1 METEKGLFDLTIDSA
16 GKYHLR
22 EAAKWARFLAI
33 SGFIG
38 LGLLIVFSV
47 VMGLGSP
54 PDATE
59 RSPEDNTSA
68 FAGGIIGSMLVAVL
82 YFFPFLFLFRFAGKM
97 KSAIDAGDGIGL
109 SEAFQNLKITF
120 RYLGVVT
127 IIFLILFLVGI
138 LSEL

>member
-1 METEKGLFDLTIDSA
+1 MESEKGLFDLTIDSE
-16 GKYHLR
+16 GKNHLR

-33 SGFIG
+33 AGFTG
-38 LGLLIVFSV
+38 LGLLVVFSV
-47 VMGLGSP
+47 VMGMESP
-54 PDATE
+54 PDGTVQ
-59 RSPEDNTSA
+59 SQEDKTSA
-68 FAGGIIGSMLVAVL
+68 VAGGIIGSVLVAVL

-97 KSAIDAGDGIGL
+97 RSAIDAGDGTGL
-109 SEAFQNLKITF
+109 NEAFQNLKITF